1 MQGRAGA
8 DRRRYYGAVG
18 VSRVLLEIC
27 VDSAD
32 GLASAVQGGA
42 DRIELCSALE
52 LGGLTPS
59 PGLMAIAAEAAVPVY
74 AMIRPRAGSFVF
86 SAAELDQMRHDV
98 DAARAAG
105 LAGVVL
111 GVSLENGALDE
122 GGLMKL
128 KAHASGLGT
137 TLHRAIDLVPDLLEA
152 VDVAAG
158 LNFERILS
166 SGGKKTAM
174 EGIEGLAA
182 MIERTA
188 GRISVMPGSGVN
200 AGNAGM
206 LLARLVVTEAHGSCS
221 VEVAESDAKA
231 QAFGFSAATRR
242 VTSATRVAALR
253 AALNQ
258 ENRVTK

>member
-1 MQGRAGA
+1 MRA
-8 DRRRYYGAVG
+8 
-18 VSRVLLEIC
+18 LLEVC

-32 GLASAVQGGA
+32 GLAAAIAGGA

-59 PGLMAIAAEAAVPVY
+59 PGLMAIAAKAAVPVY

-86 SAAELDQMRHDV
+86 SEAELDQMRHDI

-111 GVSLENGALDE
+111 GVNVEGGALDE
-122 GGLMKL
+122 GRLMKL
-128 KAHASGLGT
+128 RAHASGLGT
-137 TLHRAIDLVPDLLEA
+137 TLHRAVDLVPDLLEA

-166 SGGKKTAM
+166 SGGRKTAL

-182 MIERTA
+182 MIEHAA
-188 GRISVMPGSGVN
+188 GCISVMPGSGVR
-200 AGNAGM
+200 AGNAAELM
-206 LLARLVVTEAHGSCS
+206 ARLSLSEAHGSCS
-221 VEVAESDAKA
+221 EEVIERDAKA
-231 QAFGFSAATRR
+231 LAFGFSTATKR
-242 VTSATRVAALR
+242 VTSAAEVAALR

-258 ENRVTK
+258 TRPETMSARTM